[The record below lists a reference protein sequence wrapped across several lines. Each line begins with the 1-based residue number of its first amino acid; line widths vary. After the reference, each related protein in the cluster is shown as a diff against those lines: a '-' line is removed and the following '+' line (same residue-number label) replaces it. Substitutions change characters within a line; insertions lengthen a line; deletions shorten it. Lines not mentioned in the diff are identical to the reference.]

1 MRRHSSLL
9 PGVGIT
15 AAAALLIAISSSLV
29 VSALPTHPQPRPQ
42 PQPQPWGQILNVHD
56 HVSQMAASRPDS
68 PTSDSVQ
75 LSSQDFE
82 LPDDSQAEQELAATA
97 NDGHLNSTL
106 TFDGKRA
113 ATYAVGHH
121 M

>member
-15 AAAALLIAISSSLV
+15 AAAALLIAIAISSSSV
-29 VSALPTHPQPRPQ
+29 VSALPTQPQ

-56 HVSQMAASRPDS
+56 HVSQMAASRPDT

-82 LPDDSQAEQELAATA
+82 LPDDSQADQELAATA

-106 TFDGKRA
+106 SFDGKRA